1 VRRNFSWTL
10 AGNIASAVC
19 QWGQLV
25 VLAKLAPPEIVGQ
38 FALAFAITAPVMLAA
53 NLGLR
58 TVQVTDARRQF
69 PFADFVVLR
78 LITVAVA
85 LLTIMAI
92 GRLAGFSGGMVA
104 LLVIVGVGKG
114 IDALG
119 DIIHGAFQQAEWM
132 EPIGKGL
139 MLNGAVS
146 LAALTLAV
154 TATGSVVWG
163 ALGSAFGSAVALLGY
178 NVPVY
183 RHWSRASIRSTER
196 WRPASLVRL
205 AGLAAPLGLA
215 YLLTSLNP
223 NIPTYFIARV
233 EGERDLG
240 IYAALA
246 YLTVA
251 GHTVVSAAAN
261 VALPRLALLH
271 AAADLPLFKQIII
284 KLVGA
289 AVALGGVAWLG
300 VWIAGGPMLRIIYRP
315 EYAEHT
321 SLLLW
326 LIAGMTISFVVWFL
340 DAGLAAVHRFAVQA
354 PINLAMVTTCGV
366 TCLLLIPRYGLNGA
380 AWAVCLSVVLQA
392 ALKALVLQRALVRTL
407 P

>member
-1 VRRNFSWTL
+1 
-10 AGNIASAVC
+10 
-19 QWGQLV
+19 
-25 VLAKLAPPEIVGQ
+25 
-38 FALAFAITAPVMLAA
+38 
-53 NLGLR
+53 
-58 TVQVTDARRQF
+58 
-69 PFADFVVLR
+69 
-78 LITVAVA
+78 
-85 LLTIMAI
+85 
-92 GRLAGFSGGMVA
+92 MVA

-119 DIIHGAFQQAEWM
+119 DIIPGAFQQAEWM

-183 RHWSRASIRSTER
+183 RRWSRASIRSTGR
-196 WRPASLVRL
+196 RRPASLVRL

-223 NIPTYFIARV
+223 NIPTYVIARV

-392 ALKALVLQRALVRTL
+392 ALKALVLPRALVRTL